1 MYISVYIQNYHVYWH
16 DYTFDFMYNVLKDRK
31 TFTFFMAQYFV
42 IEWNVEGNVTATQTY
57 TYIRVGNK
65 DVECDKSV
73 IKSYMMLL
81 KLDPCNSSGP
91 K

>member
-1 MYISVYIQNYHVYWH
+1 
-16 DYTFDFMYNVLKDRK
+16 
-31 TFTFFMAQYFV
+31 MAQYFV
-42 IEWNVEGNVTATQTY
+42 IEWNVEGNVTATQKY
-57 TYIRVGNK
+57 TYMRVGNK

-91 K
+91 SKNHMSIPNWKIN

>member
-1 MYISVYIQNYHVYWH
+1 
-16 DYTFDFMYNVLKDRK
+16 
-31 TFTFFMAQYFV
+31 MAQYFV
-42 IEWNVEGNVTATQTY
+42 IEWNVEGNVTATQKY
-57 TYIRVGNK
+57 TYMRVGNK

-91 K
+91 SKKIVCLFLTGK

>member
-1 MYISVYIQNYHVYWH
+1 
-16 DYTFDFMYNVLKDRK
+16 
-31 TFTFFMAQYFV
+31 MAQYFV
-42 IEWNVEGNVTATQTY
+42 IEWNVEGNVTATKTY

>member
-1 MYISVYIQNYHVYWH
+1 
-16 DYTFDFMYNVLKDRK
+16 
-31 TFTFFMAQYFV
+31 MAQYFV
-42 IEWNVEGNVTATQTY
+42 IEWNVEGNVTATQKY
-57 TYIRVGNK
+57 TYMRVGNK

-91 K
+91 SKISYVYS